1 MMFAAGL
8 NDLRKEQRGRWSDR
22 DLRVADEPR
31 LPMRDHGI
39 GKEFQVGIVGE
50 RDALCLCRV
59 VGIHGVYLGCRLRGD
74 VRLRA
79 RTKRDV
85 ERKPITL
92 QQVPP
97 PTARMLMSPAVLTTL
112 IAAFV
117 LAPAIALAHS
127 GHAETTD

>member
-1 MMFAAGL
+1 MISE
-8 NDLRKEQRGRWSDR
+8 KSS
-22 DLRVADEPR
+22 VADGAIEICVSLTNR
-31 LPMRDHGI
+31 ACRCGI
-39 GKEFQVGIVGE
+39 TGSGRK

-92 QQVPP
+92 QQAPP